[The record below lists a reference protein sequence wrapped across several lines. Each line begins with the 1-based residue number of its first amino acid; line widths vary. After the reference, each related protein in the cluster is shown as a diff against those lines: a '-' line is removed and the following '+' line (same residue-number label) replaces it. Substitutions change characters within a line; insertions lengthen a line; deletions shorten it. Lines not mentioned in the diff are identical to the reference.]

1 VNDPTSG
8 IMLPIRLLFWSR
20 LHPAFEIAYLQ
31 PLFISRVC
39 HFKSGYKAFELRAR
53 KVNKVMDD
61 HNIPVLKSAKPR
73 KNGSRKLV
81 YLVIGLFMTVLIILF
96 FRSSISK
103 VAQITITGNQLVPQ
117 AAIGQAARISVGDS
131 YFSVSSSSIEQRV
144 KSLKMIDSVKVTK
157 KFPGLVHIDVKEYPR
172 VAFALD
178 ADGVME
184 ALLADGSKVSLKGLS
199 IPMDKPL
206 LTNWKDDDPLKAKL
220 CGVLAQIP
228 SALLSDIS
236 EIKPNPSAAYEDKI
250 KIYTRSQF
258 EVNTTVGFLLEKI
271 PYLSSMINDMKEKNN
286 ISSGVL
292 TLLESA
298 YGEQI
303 DKNSKNTDSTT
314 TPAPTVK
321 ATPRPTPKPTPKPTV
336 KTTPKPA

>member
-1 VNDPTSG
+1 
-8 IMLPIRLLFWSR
+8 ML
-20 LHPAFEIAYLQ
+20 
-31 PLFISRVC
+31 ISRAGV
-39 HFKSGYKAFELRAR
+39 KAFEYRVR
-53 KVNKVMDD
+53 KVNRIMEAD
-61 HNIPVLKSAKPR
+61 NIPVLKLEKPK

-81 YLVIGLFMTVLIILF
+81 YLLIGLFMTVLIILF

-103 VAQITITGNQLVPQ
+103 VAQINITGNLLIPQ
-117 AAIGQAARISVGDS
+117 AAIGQAARISIGDS

-144 KSLKMIDSVKVTK
+144 KSLKTIDSVKVTK
-157 KFPGLVHIDVKEYPR
+157 KFPGLIHIDVKEYPR
-172 VAFALD
+172 VAFVLN

-220 CGVLAQIP
+220 CSVLAQIP
-228 SALLSDIS
+228 SALLSDLS

-286 ISSGVL
+286 INSGVL

-303 DKNSKNTDSTT
+303 DKNPKNTDTNA

-321 ATPRPTPKPTPKPTV
+321 ATPKPTQKPTPKPTV
-336 KTTPKPA
+336 KPTPKPTIKPTTTPA